1 MSSLLRTQSY
11 GATAKGV
18 VERVEQHNDM
28 QRTARVGSVK
38 EDRKR
43 KRVIRKAYRAWDRER
58 DNARLYGESH
68 VRDIDAIFSR
78 EINRL
83 EKG

>member
-1 MSSLLRTQSY
+1 MGS
-11 GATAKGV
+11 
-18 VERVEQHNDM
+18 
-28 QRTARVGSVK
+28 SVK
-38 EDRKR
+38 EDRKK
-43 KRVIRKAYRAWDRER
+43 KRVIRRAYRAWDRER

>member
-1 MSSLLRTQSY
+1 M
-11 GATAKGV
+11 
-18 VERVEQHNDM
+18 
-28 QRTARVGSVK
+28 GSVK
-38 EDRKR
+38 DERKK

-58 DNARLYGESH
+58 DQAQLYGESH

-83 EKG
+83 EKSI

>member
-1 MSSLLRTQSY
+1 M
-11 GATAKGV
+11 
-18 VERVEQHNDM
+18 
-28 QRTARVGSVK
+28 GSVK
-38 EDRKR
+38 EYRK
-43 KRVIRKAYRAWDRER
+43 KMRVIRKAYKAWDRER
-58 DNARLYGESH
+58 DQARLYGESH

>member
-1 MSSLLRTQSY
+1 MSNVKT
-11 GATAKGV
+11 
-18 VERVEQHNDM
+18 ER
-28 QRTARVGSVK
+28 K
-38 EDRKR
+38 KR
-43 KRVIRKAYRAWDRER
+43 RVIRKAYRAWDRER

-83 EKG
+83 EKSI

>member
-1 MSSLLRTQSY
+1 M
-11 GATAKGV
+11 
-18 VERVEQHNDM
+18 
-28 QRTARVGSVK
+28 GSIK
-38 EDRKR
+38 EELKR

-58 DNARLYGESH
+58 DQAQLYGESH

-83 EKG
+83 EKTI

>member
-1 MSSLLRTQSY
+1 LRTQSY

-18 VERVEQHNDM
+18 VERVEQHKDM
-28 QRTARVGSVK
+28 RRTARVGSVK
-38 EDRKR
+38 DERKKNR
-43 KRVIRKAYRAWDRER
+43 LIRKAYRAWDRER
-58 DNARLYGESH
+58 DQAQLYGESH

-83 EKG
+83 EKSI